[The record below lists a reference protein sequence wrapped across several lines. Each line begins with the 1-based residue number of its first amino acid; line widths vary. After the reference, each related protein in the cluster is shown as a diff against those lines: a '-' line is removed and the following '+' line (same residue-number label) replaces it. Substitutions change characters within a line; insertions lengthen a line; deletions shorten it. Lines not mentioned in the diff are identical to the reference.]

1 MPYQCN
7 GCRKFFSV
15 RTGTVMERSKIPL
28 QKWVFAIYMW
38 ATSLKGISSMRLHRD
53 LKITQKSAW
62 FMAHRL
68 REAFVQNDGIFAGP
82 AEADETYVGGLERNK
97 HKSRKL
103 NAGRGGVGK
112 SAVVGI
118 KDRDTNEVRAQ
129 VVKRTD
135 KKTLQDLVV
144 SNTAKNAMIY
154 TDDNRAY
161 TGLKNHEVVKHSAS
175 EYVRGDIHTNGI
187 ESFWSMFDRAHMGT
201 YHKMSKKHLQRYV
214 DEFVGRHNIR
224 NKDTIDQM
232 SHIVGMMAGRRL
244 TYTQLTEK

>member
-1 MPYQCN
+1 
-7 GCRKFFSV
+7 
-15 RTGTVMERSKIPL
+15 
-28 QKWVFAIYMW
+28 
-38 ATSLKGISSMRLHRD
+38 
-53 LKITQKSAW
+53 
-62 FMAHRL
+62 
-68 REAFVQNDGIFAGP
+68 
-82 AEADETYVGGLERNK
+82 
-97 HKSRKL
+97 
-103 NAGRGGVGK
+103 
-112 SAVVGI
+112 
-118 KDRDTNEVRAQ
+118 
-129 VVKRTD
+129 
-135 KKTLQDLVV
+135 
-144 SNTAKNAMIY
+144 MIY

-232 SHIVGMMAGRRL
+232 SYIVGMMAGRRL